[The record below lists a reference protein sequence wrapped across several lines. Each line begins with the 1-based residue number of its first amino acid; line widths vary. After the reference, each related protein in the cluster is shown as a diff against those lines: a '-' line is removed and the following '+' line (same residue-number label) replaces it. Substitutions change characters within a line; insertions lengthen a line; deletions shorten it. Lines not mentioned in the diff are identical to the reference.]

1 MPTKHND
8 ISLFVINEEDISS
21 QLDMAIREMLVVCFP
36 ADIEHFQ
43 RLSWWRSIA
52 AYRILGKND
61 EGSIV
66 SHTAL
71 VERNIIVGPA
81 LKKMRVVGIQSFCVL
96 PDYRG
101 TGLSN
106 KMMAVVLEEGGR
118 RGFDAGLLFCRE
130 QLLKVYGNMGW
141 SKLDASVYIINDKKR
156 KTLMPGF
163 TMFYPLNTRQ
173 FPPGDIDLAGADW

>member
-21 QLDMAIREMLVVCFP
+21 QLDKAIREMLVVCFP
-36 ADIEHFQ
+36 ADREYFQ
-43 RLSWWRSIA
+43 RQSFWHSPA
-52 AYRILGKND
+52 VYRVLGKND
-61 EGSIV
+61 KGSIV

-71 VERNIIVGPA
+71 VERNIIIGPA
-81 LKKMRVVGIQSFCVL
+81 FKKMRVVGIQSFCVL

-106 KMMAVVLEEGGR
+106 KMMSVVLEEGSR

-130 QLLKVYGNMGW
+130 HQVTDNQGN
-141 SKLDASVYIINDKKR
+141 
-156 KTLMPGF
+156 TF
-163 TMFYPLNTRQ
+163 
-173 FPPGDIDLAGADW
+173 